1 MKLYRITLELN
12 ELAYYGEGQLIATN
26 YIYISG
32 YRNLGKRIAEQF
44 EEYGKNIIVKKVEV
58 LVPTKEAKHL
68 CRFGGTFS
76 TLIHSEI
83 IVKENKNV
91 AN

>member
-1 MKLYRITLELN
+1 MKLYRITFELN
-12 ELAYYGEGQLIATN
+12 ELAHYGEGQLIATD

-44 EEYGKNIIVKKVEV
+44 EEYGKNVIITKVEE
-58 LVPTKEAKHL
+58 LIPTKEAKRL
-68 CRFGGTFS
+68 CEFGGTFS
-76 TLIHSEI
+76 I
-83 IVKENKNV
+83 IPHNLPVKEKKHV